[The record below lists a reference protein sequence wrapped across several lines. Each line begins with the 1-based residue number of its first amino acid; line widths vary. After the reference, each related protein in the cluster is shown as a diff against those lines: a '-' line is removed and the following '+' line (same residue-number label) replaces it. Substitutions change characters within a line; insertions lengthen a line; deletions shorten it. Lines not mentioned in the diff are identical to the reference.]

1 MRKFLKRTILFIRAM
16 NITRLMFKENFL
28 FDPKEDVYII
38 KLMQTGIRLKFSDKE
53 ISKAII
59 NKHRI
64 YP

>member
-1 MRKFLKRTILFIRAM
+1 MRKFLKRTILFIRGM
-16 NITRLMFKENFL
+16 NIMRLMLKENFL

-38 KLMQTGIRLKFSDKE
+38 KLMQTGIRLKLSDKE

-59 NKHRI
+59 NKHRV

>member
-1 MRKFLKRTILFIRAM
+1 MRKFLKRIILFIRAM

-28 FDPKEDVYII
+28 FDPKEDLYII

>member
-1 MRKFLKRTILFIRAM
+1 MRKFLKRTILIIRGM
-16 NITRLMFKENFL
+16 NITRLMLKENFV

-59 NKHRI
+59 NKHRV